1 METDMASDY
10 AELLESLSE
19 GIAALTTSERWTQY
33 LDVQSR
39 FPRYSTNN
47 VLLIQAQMPDA
58 TRVAG
63 YRAWQALGHQVLV
76 KESAL
81 RVFAPMKYGKPD
93 AAKDEVV
100 TEIRGF
106 KLVPVFDVSQT
117 TGPDLPDIV
126 SKIHGGAPEG
136 VFEKLTAFAE
146 SLGFLVER
154 PSALESGANGDT
166 DHREGRIRVAT
177 NNANA
182 QQVKT
187 LAHEI
192 GHALLHDPE
201 GIATRDM
208 TRGLKELEAE
218 SVAYVTCRAL
228 GMETGEYS
236 FGYVL
241 GWSGGSEDALKG
253 IKASTGRIQRAVA
266 AVLKTFEVDEPVVEA
281 VNVLSAGISRE
292 HWRDLEV
299 ALDAS
304 AQWRGYPR
312 ELARLYDVADA
323 SEGHVSLI
331 PGQLPE
337 GEASFSTYEP
347 PFAGGFNELE
357 APIDAYHELEI

>member
-1 METDMASDY
+1 M
-10 AELLESLSE
+10 
-19 GIAALTTSERWTQY
+19 
-33 LDVQSR
+33 
-39 FPRYSTNN
+39 
-47 VLLIQAQMPDA
+47 
-58 TRVAG
+58 
-63 YRAWQALGHQVLV
+63 GHQVLA

-81 RVFAPMKYGKPD
+81 RVFAPMKYRMPD
-93 AAKDEVV
+93 AAKDDIA

-117 TGPDLPDIV
+117 TGPALPDVV
-126 SKIHGGAPEG
+126 SKLQGRAPEG
-136 VFEKLTAFAE
+136 VFSKLTLFAE
-146 SLGFLVER
+146 SLGFSVER
-154 PSALESGANGDT
+154 PSSLDSGANGDT
-166 DHREGRIRVAT
+166 DHLEGRIRVAT
-177 NNANA
+177 NNADA

-201 GIATRDM
+201 GVSTRGM

-236 FGYVL
+236 FGYVV

-266 AVLKTFEVDEPVVEA
+266 AVLKTFEAEEPVVEA
-281 VNVLSAGISRE
+281 VNVLSAGVSRE
-292 HWRDLEV
+292 HWRDVEV
-299 ALDAS
+299 VLDAG

-323 SEGHVSLI
+323 SEGRVRVI
-331 PGQLPE
+331 PVEVPKGDADLN
-337 GEASFSTYEP
+337 TYES
-347 PFAGGFNELE
+347 PFVGEFSEIE

>member
-1 METDMASDY
+1 
-10 AELLESLSE
+10 
-19 GIAALTTSERWTQY
+19 
-33 LDVQSR
+33 
-39 FPRYSTNN
+39 
-47 VLLIQAQMPDA
+47 VLLIQAQKPDA

-63 YRAWQALGHQVLV
+63 YRAWQAMGHQVLA

-93 AAKDEVV
+93 AQKDDVAM
-100 TEIRGF
+100 EIRGF

-117 TGPDLPDIV
+117 TGPALPDIV
-126 SKIHGGAPEG
+126 SKLDGRAPEG
-136 VFEKLTAFAE
+136 VFSKLTAFAE
-146 SLGFLVER
+146 SLGFSVER
-154 PSALESGANGDT
+154 PSSLNSGANGDI

-177 NNANA
+177 NNADA

-187 LAHEI
+187 LTHEI

-201 GIATRDM
+201 GVSTRDM

-236 FGYVL
+236 FGYVV
-241 GWSGGSEDALKG
+241 GWSGGGEDALKG

-266 AVLKTFEVDEPVVEA
+266 AVLKTFEAEEPMVEA
-281 VNVLSAGISRE
+281 VNVLSAGVSRE
-292 HWRDLEV
+292 HWRDVEAV
-299 ALDAS
+299 LDAG
-304 AQWRGYPR
+304 AQWRSYPR

-323 SEGHVSLI
+323 SEGRVRVI
-331 PGQLPE
+331 PVELPTRD
-337 GEASFSTYEP
+337 APLSTYGP
-347 PFAGGFNELE
+347 PFVGGFNELE

>member
-1 METDMASDY
+1 MARDY
-10 AELLESLSE
+10 AELLESLSA

-63 YRAWQALGHQVLV
+63 YRAWQALGHQVLA

-81 RVFAPMKYGKPD
+81 RVFAPMKYEKPD
-93 AAKDEVV
+93 AAKDDVA

-117 TGPDLPDIV
+117 AGPALPDIV
-126 SKIHGGAPEG
+126 SKLHGVAPEG
-136 VFEKLTAFAE
+136 VFAKLTAFAE
-146 SLGFLVER
+146 SLGFSVER
-154 PSALESGANGDT
+154 PSTLDSGANGDT

-177 NNANA
+177 NNAEA

-201 GIATRDM
+201 GVSTRDM
-208 TRGLKELEAE
+208 TRSLKELEAE

-236 FGYVL
+236 FGYVV
-241 GWSGGSEDALKG
+241 GWSSGGEDALTG
-253 IKASTGRIQRAVA
+253 IKASTSRIQRAVA
-266 AVLKTFEVDEPVVEA
+266 AVLKTFETEEPVVEA
-281 VNVLSAGISRE
+281 MNVLSAGVSRE
-292 HWRDLEV
+292 HWRDVEV

-304 AQWRGYPR
+304 AQWRGSAR

-323 SEGHVSLI
+323 SEGRFGVI
-331 PGQLPE
+331 PVELPT
-337 GEASFSTYEP
+337 GDAPLSTYESTV
-347 PFAGGFNELE
+347 ARFNEFE
-357 APIDAYHELEI
+357 APIDAYHELEV

>member
-1 METDMASDY
+1 MARDY

-47 VLLIQAQMPDA
+47 VLLIQAQKPDA

-63 YRAWQALGHQVLV
+63 YRAWQALGHQVLA
-76 KESAL
+76 KESAI
-81 RVFAPMKYGKPD
+81 RVFAPMKYRTPEATND
-93 AAKDEVV
+93 DVV

-117 TGPDLPDIV
+117 TGPALPDIV
-126 SKIHGGAPEG
+126 NKLHGGAPEG
-136 VFEKLTAFAE
+136 VFLKLTAFAE
-146 SLGFLVER
+146 SLGFSVER

-177 NNANA
+177 NNADA

-201 GIATRDM
+201 GVATRAM

-236 FGYVL
+236 FGYVV
-241 GWSGGSEDALKG
+241 GWSGGGEDALQG

-266 AVLKTFEVDEPVVEA
+266 AVLKTFEAEEPVVEA
-281 VNVLSAGISRE
+281 VNVLSAGVSRE
-292 HWRDLEV
+292 HWRDVEV

-304 AQWRGYPR
+304 AQWRGYPS
-312 ELARLYDVADA
+312 ELARLYAVVDT
-323 SEGHVSLI
+323 SEGRVRVN
-331 PGQLPE
+331 PVELPT
-337 GEASFSTYEP
+337 GEAPLSTYEP
-347 PFAGGFNELE
+347 SSVGGFNELE
-357 APIDAYHELEI
+357 VPIDAYHELEI

>member
-1 METDMASDY
+1 MARDY

-33 LDVQSR
+33 LDMQSR

-47 VLLIQAQMPDA
+47 VLLIQAQMSDA

-63 YRAWQALGHQVLV
+63 YRAWQAMGHQVLV

-81 RVFAPMKYGKPD
+81 RVFAPIKYRTLD

-100 TEIRGF
+100 SEIRGF

-126 SKIHGGAPEG
+126 SKLHGGAPEG
-136 VFEKLTAFAE
+136 VFSKLTAFAE
-146 SLGFLVER
+146 SLGFSVER

-177 NNANA
+177 NNADA

-192 GHALLHDPE
+192 GHALLHDPD
-201 GIATRDM
+201 GVSTRDM

-236 FGYVL
+236 FGYVV
-241 GWSGGSEDALKG
+241 GWSGGGDDALKG

-266 AVLKTFEVDEPVVEA
+266 AVLKTFEAEEPDVEA
-281 VNVLSAGISRE
+281 VNVLSAGVSRE
-292 HWRDLEV
+292 HWRDVEV
-299 ALDAS
+299 VLDAG
-304 AQWRGYPR
+304 AQWRGHPR

-323 SEGHVSLI
+323 SEGRVRVI
-331 PGQLPE
+331 PVGLPTRD
-337 GEASFSTYEP
+337 APLSTYEP
-347 PFAGGFNELE
+347 LVVGGFNEFE

>member
-1 METDMASDY
+1 MAHDY

-19 GIAALTTSERWTQY
+19 GIAALTTSERWTKY

-39 FPRYSTNN
+39 FPRYSPNN
-47 VLLIQAQMPDA
+47 VLLIAAQKPDA

-63 YRAWQALGHQVLV
+63 YRAWQAMGHQVLA

-81 RVFAPMKYGKPD
+81 RVFAPMKYRTPD
-93 AAKDEVV
+93 AANDEVA

-126 SKIHGGAPEG
+126 SKLHGSAPEG
-136 VFEKLTAFAE
+136 VFEKLTLFAE
-146 SLGFLVER
+146 SLGFSLQR
-154 PSALESGANGDT
+154 PSSLDSGANGDT

-177 NNANA
+177 NNTEA

-192 GHALLHDPE
+192 GHALLHDPD
-201 GIATRDM
+201 GLAARDM

-236 FGYVL
+236 FGYVV
-241 GWSGGSEDALKG
+241 GWSGGGEDALKG
-253 IKASTGRIQRAVA
+253 IKASTSRIQRAVA
-266 AVLKTFEVDEPVVEA
+266 AVRKTFEAEEPVVEA
-281 VNVLSAGISRE
+281 VNVLSAGVSRE
-292 HWRDLEV
+292 HWRDVEV

-304 AQWRGYPR
+304 AQWPGSPR
-312 ELARLYDVADA
+312 ELARLYDVAQASDGRVTVIPVELPAGDA
-323 SEGHVSLI
+323 PLSPYESL
-331 PGQLPE
+331 L
-337 GEASFSTYEP
+337 
-347 PFAGGFNELE
+347 AGGFNETE
-357 APIDAYHELEI
+357 VPIDAFHELEI

>member
-1 METDMASDY
+1 M
-10 AELLESLSE
+10 
-19 GIAALTTSERWTQY
+19 
-33 LDVQSR
+33 
-39 FPRYSTNN
+39 
-47 VLLIQAQMPDA
+47 
-58 TRVAG
+58 
-63 YRAWQALGHQVLV
+63 GHQVLA

-81 RVFAPMKYGKPD
+81 RVFAPMKYRMPD
-93 AAKDEVV
+93 AAKDDIA

-117 TGPDLPDIV
+117 TGPALPDVV
-126 SKIHGGAPEG
+126 SKLQGRAPEG
-136 VFEKLTAFAE
+136 VFSKLTLFAE
-146 SLGFLVER
+146 SLGFSVER
-154 PSALESGANGDT
+154 PSSLDSGANGDT
-166 DHREGRIRVAT
+166 DHLEGRIRVAT
-177 NNANA
+177 NNADA

-201 GIATRDM
+201 GVSTRGM

-236 FGYVL
+236 FGYVV
-241 GWSGGSEDALKG
+241 GWSGGGDDALKG

-266 AVLKTFEVDEPVVEA
+266 AVLKTFEAEEPVVEA
-281 VNVLSAGISRE
+281 VNVLSAGVSRE
-292 HWRDLEV
+292 HWRDVEV
-299 ALDAS
+299 VLDAG

-323 SEGHVSLI
+323 SEGRVRVI
-331 PGQLPE
+331 PVGLPTRD
-337 GEASFSTYEP
+337 APLSTYEP
-347 PFAGGFNELE
+347 LVVGGFNEFE

>member
-1 METDMASDY
+1 MARDY
-10 AELLESLSE
+10 AELLDSLSE

-47 VLLIQAQMPDA
+47 VLLIQAQQPDA

-63 YRAWQALGHQVLV
+63 YRAWRAMGHQVLA
-76 KESAL
+76 KESAI
-81 RVFAPMKYGKPD
+81 RVFAPMKYRKPD
-93 AAKDEVV
+93 AAKDDIAM
-100 TEIRGF
+100 EIRGF

-117 TGPDLPDIV
+117 TGPALPDIV
-126 SKIHGGAPEG
+126 SKLDGRAPEG
-136 VFEKLTAFAE
+136 VFAKLTVFAE
-146 SLGFLVER
+146 SLGFSVER
-154 PSALESGANGDT
+154 PLSLESGANGDT

-177 NNANA
+177 NNADA

-201 GIATRDM
+201 GVSTRDM

-218 SVAYVTCRAL
+218 SVAYATCRAL

-236 FGYVL
+236 FGYVV
-241 GWSGGSEDALKG
+241 GWSGGGADALQG

-266 AVLKTFEVDEPVVEA
+266 AVLKTFEVDELVVEA
-281 VNVLSAGISRE
+281 VNVLSAGVSRE
-292 HWRDLEV
+292 HWRDVEV

-304 AQWRGYPR
+304 AQWRGYPS

-323 SEGHVSLI
+323 TDGRVRII
-331 PGQLPE
+331 PVELPTRD
-337 GEASFSTYEP
+337 APLSTYQPHVVGE
-347 PFAGGFNELE
+347 FNEIDT
-357 APIDAYHELEI
+357 PIDAYHELEI

>member
-1 METDMASDY
+1 MARDY

-47 VLLIQAQMPDA
+47 VLLIAAQKPDA

-63 YRAWQALGHQVLV
+63 YRAWQAMGHQVLG

-81 RVFAPMKYGKPD
+81 RVFAPMKYRALD
-93 AAKDEVV
+93 AAKDEIVS
-100 TEIRGF
+100 EIRGF

-126 SKIHGGAPEG
+126 SKLHGGAPEG
-136 VFEKLTAFAE
+136 VFSKLTAFAE
-146 SLGFLVER
+146 SLGFSVER

-177 NNANA
+177 NNADA

-192 GHALLHDPE
+192 GHALLHDPD
-201 GIATRDM
+201 GVSTRDM

-218 SVAYVTCRAL
+218 SIAYVTCRAL

-236 FGYVL
+236 FGYVV
-241 GWSGGSEDALKG
+241 GWSGGGEDALQG

-266 AVLKTFEVDEPVVEA
+266 AVLKTFEVEEPVVEA
-281 VNVLSAGISRE
+281 VNVLSAGVSRE
-292 HWRDLEV
+292 HWRDVEV

-304 AQWRGYPR
+304 AQWRGYPS
-312 ELARLYDVADA
+312 EPARLYEVADA
-323 SEGHVSLI
+323 SEGRITVI
-331 PGQLPE
+331 TVQPPT
-337 GEASFSTYEP
+337 GEVPVRTYEL
-347 PFAGGFNELE
+347 PFAGGFNEIE
-357 APIDAYHELEI
+357 ASVVAYHELEI